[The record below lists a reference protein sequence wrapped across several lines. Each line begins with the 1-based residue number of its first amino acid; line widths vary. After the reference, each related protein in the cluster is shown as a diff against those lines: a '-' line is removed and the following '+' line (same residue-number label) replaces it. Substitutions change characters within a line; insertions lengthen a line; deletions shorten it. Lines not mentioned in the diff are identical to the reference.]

1 MQKTVITSQPDSF
14 AVFVKKLW
22 QYRGLIWAFAE
33 RDIKVKYAQT
43 WLGLGWSLVQPLV
56 ALLIFSVVLGYL
68 FDWKVGE
75 LPYTLHLLSGI
86 IGWNFF
92 SYVVN
97 TGSGSIQESAHI
109 IKKIYFPKS
118 ILPLSKVLVGAVE
131 MLIAF
136 LLLIPLMV
144 YFGQYPTWKI
154 LLLPLVIFFNALC
167 ALALVFW
174 IAAIAFRKRDFFHIL
189 PFIIY
194 FGVWLTPVFFSIDF
208 YPDTIKNLVKYN
220 PMTSVVEF
228 WRFILFNHGSA
239 QFIWFFHFLIMCF
252 TTVAGAFIFNKTE
265 AKFSDF
271 A

>member
-22 QYRGLIWAFAE
+22 QSKGLIWAFAE

-43 WLGLGWSLVQPLV
+43 WLGLGWSLIQPLV

-92 SYVVN
+92 SYIVHS
-97 TGSGSIQESAHI
+97 GSASIQESAHI
-109 IKKIYFPKS
+109 IRKIYFPKT
-118 ILPLSKVLVGAVE
+118 ILPLSKVLVGSVE

-136 LLLIPLMV
+136 TLLIPMMI

-154 LLLPLVIFFNALC
+154 IFIPIVIVFNALC
-167 ALALVFW
+167 GLSLVFW
-174 IAAIAFRKRDFFHIL
+174 IATFAYRKRDLYHVL
-189 PFIIY
+189 PFLIY
-194 FGVWLTPVFFSIDF
+194 FGVWLTPVFFTMDF
-208 YPDTIKNLVKYN
+208 YPESLGKIVKLN

-228 WRFILFNHGSA
+228 WRYILFNQGNDEWL
-239 QFIWFFHFLIMCF
+239 WFFHFFLMFIL
-252 TTVAGAFIFNKTE
+252 TITGAYLFNKSE

-271 A
+271 I